1 MSLNII
7 HFPSHSSGKRNCPL
21 ARNSFH
27 SLEND
32 MRHAGRPPAPRQGA
46 RPSLD
51 PRLLS
56 AAKDV
61 GARTVHPP
69 RAGVR
74 IPLLRPGSRGARDAP
89 PTAGRARIRCRP
101 FSGCI
106 CAACLTLSSTERHA
120 FPVVH
125 AVGQVASLA
134 QGEPAGGRTLS
145 GRSLRK
151 RRGSQQRGHAAWPPW
166 AVGQALRG
174 GPFPRVLSPSTATP
188 RLAFR
193 AVFHPCGVI
202 LAV

>member
-1 MSLNII
+1 M
-7 HFPSHSSGKRNCPL
+7 L
-21 ARNSFH
+21 A
-27 SLEND
+27 
-32 MRHAGRPPAPRQGA
+32 
-46 RPSLD
+46 D
-51 PRLLS
+51 PRLPGRAPVLPWTRVCS
-56 AAKDV
+56 QLQ
-61 GARTVHPP
+61 RTLAPAP
-69 RAGVR
+69 CT
-74 IPLLRPGSRGARDAP
+74 RPGRESASPCCAQGVAVPGTRP

-166 AVGQALRG
+166 AVGQALRR